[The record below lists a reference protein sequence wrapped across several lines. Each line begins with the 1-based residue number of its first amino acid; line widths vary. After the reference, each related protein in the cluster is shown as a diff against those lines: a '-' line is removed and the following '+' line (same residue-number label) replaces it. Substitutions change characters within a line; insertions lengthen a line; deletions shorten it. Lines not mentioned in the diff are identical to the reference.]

1 MFLEARNINFLI
13 HQFRRNRAKVVRQEG
28 NSPDWKL
35 RYLIIVKSK
44 EEKLKYYLED
54 RLGSS
59 HSLKKA

>member
-1 MFLEARNINFLI
+1 
-13 HQFRRNRAKVVRQEG
+13 VVCQEG